1 MVKSMSKAT
10 KNQVKLTRGDRV
22 FNVFIYAL
30 MAVVLILCAYPL
42 YFVVIA
48 SFSDPTQV
56 NAGNVIFL
64 PKDVMVDGYISIF
77 HDAKIWT
84 GYKNTIIYTVVGT
97 CLNVCL
103 TMAAAYPLSRK
114 ELLGRKQIM
123 MLLTFT
129 MFFNGGMI
137 PNYLLVNG
145 MGLKNTIW
153 AMVLPTAV
161 SVWDLIIARSYFMS
175 TIPDELVEAAEID
188 GCGSLRFFFTMALP
202 LSKALTAVMV
212 LFYAVSHWNAF
223 FNALLYLDKSAMHP
237 LQLVLRDLLLVN
249 QGVDSSMMADAKE
262 MQLRQKLADLLKYGA
277 VVVSTLPVLCI
288 YPFIQKYFVKGVMVG
303 AVKG

>member
-1 MVKSMSKAT
+1 
-10 KNQVKLTRGDRV
+10 
-22 FNVFIYAL
+22 
-30 MAVVLILCAYPL
+30 
-42 YFVVIA
+42 
-48 SFSDPTQV
+48 
-56 NAGNVIFL
+56 
-64 PKDVMVDGYISIF
+64 
-77 HDAKIWT
+77 
-84 GYKNTIIYTVVGT
+84 
-97 CLNVCL
+97 
-103 TMAAAYPLSRK
+103 
-114 ELLGRKQIM
+114 
-123 MLLTFT
+123 
-129 MFFNGGMI
+129 
-137 PNYLLVNG
+137 
-145 MGLKNTIW
+145 
-153 AMVLPTAV
+153 
-161 SVWDLIIARSYFMS
+161 MS

>member
-1 MVKSMSKAT
+1 MNNAI
-10 KNQVKLTRGDRV
+10 KNQIKLTRSDRI
-22 FNVFIYAL
+22 FNAFIYIL
-30 MAVVLILCAYPL
+30 MVIVLIMCAYPL
-42 YFVVIA
+42 YFVIIA

-56 NAGNVIFL
+56 NAGNVILL

-77 HDAKIWT
+77 NDTKIWT
-84 GYKNTIIYTVVGT
+84 GYKNTILYTVVGT
-97 CLNVCL
+97 CINVCL
-103 TMAAAYPLSRK
+103 TMAGAYPLSRK

-123 MLLTFT
+123 VLLTFT

-145 MGLKNTIW
+145 LGLKNTIW
-153 AMVLPTAV
+153 AMVLPTAI
-161 SVWDLIIARSYFMS
+161 SVWNLIIARSYFAS

-223 FNALLYLDKSAMHP
+223 FNALLYLDKSTMHP

>member
-1 MVKSMSKAT
+1 MKKKGRIGMS
-10 KNQVKLTRGDRV
+10 RGDKV
-22 FNVFIYAL
+22 FSVFLYLVMI
-30 MAVVLILCAYPL
+30 MVLILCAYPL
-42 YFVVIA
+42 YFVLIA
-48 SFSDPTQV
+48 SFSDPVQV
-56 NAGNVIFL
+56 NAGNVILL
-64 PKDVMVDGYISIF
+64 PRDVMVDGYISIF
-77 HDAKIWT
+77 NDMKIWN
-84 GYKNTIIYTVVGT
+84 GYKNTIIYTVLGT
-97 CLNVCL
+97 AINVAL
-103 TMAAAYPLSRK
+103 TLSAAFPLSRR
-114 ELLGRKQIM
+114 ELMGRKQIM

-137 PNYLLVNG
+137 PNYLLVKG
-145 MGLKNTIW
+145 LGLKNTVW

-161 SVWDLIIARSYFMS
+161 SVWNLIIARSYFMS
-175 TIPDELVEAAEID
+175 NIPDELVEAAEID

-212 LFYAVSHWNAF
+212 LFYAVSHWNSF
-223 FNALLYLDKSAMHP
+223 FDALLYLDKSSMHP

-249 QGVDSSMMADAKE
+249 QGVDSSMFADAKE

-288 YPFIQKYFVKGVMVG
+288 YPFIQKYFVRGVMVG

>member
-1 MVKSMSKAT
+1 MELWDYERQAWSAGAETVCGVDEAGAGPLMGPVYAAAVILPRELEIPGLDDSK
-10 KNQVKLTRGDRV
+10 KLTEKKRE
-22 FNVFIYAL
+22 AL
-30 MAVVLILCAYPL
+30 YERITAE
-42 YFVVIA
+42 
-48 SFSDPTQV
+48 
-56 NAGNVIFL
+56 
-64 PKDVMVDGYISIF
+64 
-77 HDAKIWT
+77 
-84 GYKNTIIYTVVGT
+84 
-97 CLNVCL
+97 
-103 TMAAAYPLSRK
+103 AAA
-114 ELLGRKQIM
+114 
-123 MLLTFT
+123 
-129 MFFNGGMI
+129 
-137 PNYLLVNG
+137 
-145 MGLKNTIW
+145 W
-153 AMVLPTAV
+153 
-161 SVWDLIIARSYFMS
+161 SVAR
-175 TIPDELVEAAEID
+175 VEAAEID

-223 FNALLYLDKSAMHP
+223 FNALLYLDKSSMHP